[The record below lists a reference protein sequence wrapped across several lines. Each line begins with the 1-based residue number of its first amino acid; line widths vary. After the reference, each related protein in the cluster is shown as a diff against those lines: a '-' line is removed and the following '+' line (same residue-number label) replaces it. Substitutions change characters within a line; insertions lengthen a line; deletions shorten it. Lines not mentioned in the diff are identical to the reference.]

1 MVFRLLG
8 RRLKCVIQFG
18 RYVKSDHICKHR
30 QEVQHHHH
38 GDHHNVQH
46 HGHDHRWLIPGQ
58 LAWWGQGRISVTLVR
73 PLSHSVEPPLS
84 QCLTRTIR
92 QPLLP
97 HPFSQIE
104 DLVPKS
110 VSLPPKC
117 LWCQTENFL
126 KRFVWL
132 VSGRSLITQLH
143 WVSSVA
149 SVWPWHEWNWLGSVF
164 TSPKMDF

>member
-18 RYVKSDHICKHR
+18 RYVKSDHICKHH

-38 GDHHNVQH
+38 GDHHDVQH

-92 QPLLP
+92 QP
-97 HPFSQIE
+97 PFLTNRSFGPKVTIPTTQ
-104 DLVPKS
+104 VP
-110 VSLPPKC
+110 VMYFF
-117 LWCQTENFL
+117 QTENFL